1 MGYIKPLTY
10 LEHIARC
17 IQFFKSF
24 IHHSRCTQWPC
35 ALQHTMTPGIPQCV
49 LGRGGWSTA
58 HTAFLT
64 LKHSRNLPR
73 PVVCRTDKH
82 LGVSSLG
89 CISLLNQR
97 HTRAIAT
104 DMKTKGILLECVIS
118 GWEIDKRI
126 RMFAVKPEDL
136 SSNPSAT

>member
-1 MGYIKPLTY
+1 MCLFGYLIIGKRWVAYST
-10 LEHIARC
+10 
-17 IQFFKSF
+17 
-24 IHHSRCTQWPC
+24 HS
-35 ALQHTMTPGIPQCV
+35 
-49 LGRGGWSTA
+49 
-58 HTAFLT
+58 FLT

-97 HTRAIAT
+97 HTHTIAT
-104 DMKTKGILLECVIS
+104 DMKTKGILLEHVIS
-118 GWEIDKRI
+118 GWKIDKRI
-126 RMFAVKPEDL
+126 RMLAVKPEDL